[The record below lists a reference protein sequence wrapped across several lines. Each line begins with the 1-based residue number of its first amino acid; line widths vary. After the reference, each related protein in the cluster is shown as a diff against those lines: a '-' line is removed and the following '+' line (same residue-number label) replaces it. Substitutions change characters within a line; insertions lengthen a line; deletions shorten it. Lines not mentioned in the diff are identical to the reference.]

1 MSECYPISDKTKIG
15 GLYINFAVAWGT
27 VFYGMAVQVCCAWGA
42 LGKLRCW
49 PPPSPNAFPL
59 LVDVGLLLTCERW
72 VCEVF
77 SITMVVVNLCRRHMG
92 FLIFFYGQDSQQH
105 QASVPRLCVRVP
117 EWMNWAVVWGTKEDQ
132 RRQFALKSQLLNK
145 TRKIILPLSHL

>member
-1 MSECYPISDKTKIG
+1 
-15 GLYINFAVAWGT
+15 
-27 VFYGMAVQVCCAWGA
+27 MAVQVCCAWGA

-77 SITMVVVNLCRRHMG
+77 SIAMVVVNLCRRHMG
-92 FLIFFYGQDSQQH
+92 FLIFFMDKTHNSI
-105 QASVPRLCVRVP
+105 RLLFLGCACVC
-117 EWMNWAVVWGTKEDQ
+117 
-132 RRQFALKSQLLNK
+132 LNG
-145 TRKIILPLSHL
+145 